1 MIIRNLRLIS
11 KIQLQN
17 YKIDSKNYIDC
28 LYYEIVC
35 IEKGIAAFKSIDEKL
50 AQSKYYQRK
59 LDSYYQDR
67 YNWLTTK
74 EVAGFLKTSSRTIRR
89 YYYKGYLRGERYTA
103 KGKSRFKF
111 CREDVENFYNET
123 Q

>member
-11 KIQLQN
+11 KLQLQN

-35 IEKGIAAFKSIDEKL
+35 IEKGIIPFKSIEEKL

-67 YNWLTTK
+67 NNWLTTK
-74 EVAGFLKTSSRTIRR
+74 EVAGFLQTSSRTIRR
-89 YYYKGYLRGERYTA
+89 YYYKGYLRGERHTA

-111 CREDVENFYNET
+111 CRQDIENFYNEK
-123 Q
+123 